1 MNSLPVATVV
11 ARLCNMSVGALIRA
25 LREARGWS
33 QGRLASAL
41 CEVSARPTLTR
52 EEISR
57 WENGKRSVGPFW
69 LAHLARTLGLPVEVL
84 EAAGVGHPSPVGEF
98 ARQGLVA
105 ALEGR
110 ASVDDWQEVADD
122 YGRAFMTLSAR
133 AIEPQLAGDLLLL
146 RRVMAGSQHLWEPTA
161 RLSVVMGM
169 AVASLNGPAASARWY
184 RTAVKCADRS
194 GGLALREWTRGQG
207 ALALVYEGGEPSSL
221 ITMATEALALSERP
235 SMGRL
240 CALLAQA
247 HCYARLGEPGP
258 ARRAIRAADEMFPS
272 VDSPPFTTVFSMPQ
286 WGYSLTKTLV
296 HARLGDVE
304 QSQREQD
311 IADRLRPGGLGRFA
325 AHTSVHRALSFVRSG
340 DVGVGLEL
348 ARRTVAELPTEQQS
362 RVLGGFVA
370 EVEAAALTIRPS

>member
-1 MNSLPVATVV
+1 
-11 ARLCNMSVGALIRA
+11 MSVGALIRA

-41 CEVSARPTLTR
+41 CEASTRPTLTR

-69 LAHLARTLGLPVEVL
+69 LAHLARTFALPVEVF
-84 EAAGVGHPSPVGEF
+84 EAAGVGRPSPIGEV

-105 ALEGR
+105 ALDGR
-110 ASVDDWQEVADD
+110 ASVDDWQEVTDD
-122 YGRAFMTLSAR
+122 YGRAFMTLPAR
-133 AIEPQLAGDLLLL
+133 EIEPQLAGDLLLL
-146 RRVMAGSQHLWEPTA
+146 RRALADSQCLWESVA

-184 RTAVKCADRS
+184 RTAVKAADRS

-207 ALALVYEGGEPSSL
+207 ALALVYEGAEPSSL
-221 ITMATEALALSERP
+221 IAVTTKALALSQRP

-258 ARRAIRAADEMFPS
+258 ARRDLCAADEMFPS
-272 VDSPPFTTVFSMPQ
+272 VASPPFATVFSMPQ

-311 IADRLRPGGLGRFA
+311 TADRLRPGGLGRFA
-325 AHTSVHRALSFVRSG
+325 AHTSVHRALSFVKSG

-348 ARRTVAELPTEQQS
+348 ARRTVAELPAEQRS
-362 RVLGGFVA
+362 KVLGGFVA
-370 EVEAAALTIRPS
+370 EVKAAARAT